1 MSRDIFNNAEE
12 APTTDAVVETPAVET
27 PAVETEVAPVEVA
40 PVVEPEMN
48 RAIHGSIMEST
59 IETVEEPKA
68 EEPVVE
74 APKVEEPVVSKN
86 DSSGDVAIYTLRSL
100 TFPGGV
106 TIPKGYSFVS
116 KSKYEKIANH
126 KAVRIAS
133 KDEVKTYLK

>member
-12 APTTDAVVETPAVET
+12 ASTTDAVVETPVIE
-27 PAVETEVAPVEVA
+27 EVAPVEAA
-40 PVVEPEMN
+40 PVVEEPVLEMN
-48 RAIHGSIMEST
+48 RAIHGSTMEST
-59 IETVEEPKA
+59 LNAVEEPKA

-74 APKVEEPVVSKN
+74 TPKVEESVVSKN

-116 KSKYEKIANH
+116 KNKYEKIAKH
-126 KAVRIAS
+126 KAVRLAN
-133 KDEVKTYLK
+133 KDEIKTYLK